1 MSSGKKKKIAF
12 GMGIGVLFGMLI
24 FPPWA
29 YAGSPR
35 QAVREGNLLYKRGE
49 YDQSAQKYQEA
60 LEKDTESDIINFDM
74 GTALHKQGR
83 HQEAFDHLQKALLSD
98 DDTLKEQA
106 HYNLGNTFYHWGI
119 AQENENIEG
128 AISSLQNALKQY
140 EDALSLKKDDDDALH
155 NQEFVKKEL
164 ERLLKK
170 QEQSHQDQQN
180 QKQEGKK
187 DSSPQDNQR
196 NDQQT
201 PQQKQDQIGQPENQQ
216 EQSGG
221 QGEDQSSESNG
232 SPSGNLRD
240 ERKDQDSSAKLESS
254 DQQELTES
262 EAQKML
268 ESYQQTEEPK
278 GLLKVFQGHADT
290 APVLKDW

>member
-1 MSSGKKKKIAF
+1 MSF
-12 GMGIGVLFGMLI
+12 GILI
-24 FPPWA
+24 FSPLA
-29 YAGSPR
+29 HADSPR
-35 QAVREGNLLYKRGE
+35 KAVREGNLLYKRGE

-60 LEKDTESDIINFDM
+60 LEKDPESDIINFDM
-74 GTALHKQGR
+74 GTALHKQSR

-98 DDTLKEQA
+98 DDTLKEKA
-106 HYNLGNTFYHWGI
+106 HYNLGNTLYHWGI
-119 AQENENIEG
+119 AKENENIEG

-140 EDALSLKKDDDDALH
+140 EDALAIKKDDDDALH
-155 NQEFVKKEL
+155 NHEFVKKEL

-201 PQQKQDQIGQPENQQ
+201 PPQKKDPTGQPENQQ
-216 EQSGG
+216 VQSGS
-221 QGEDQSSESNG
+221 QQDDQNEEASQQKEREDQSAESQG
-232 SPSGNLRD
+232 SPKENHGD
-240 ERKDQDSSAKLESS
+240 ERKDQDSSVKPESL
-254 DQQELTES
+254 DPQTLTES
-262 EAQKML
+262 EAQKLL
-268 ESYQQTEEPK
+268 ENYQQTEEPK
-278 GLLKVFQGHADT
+278 GLLNVFQGHTDT